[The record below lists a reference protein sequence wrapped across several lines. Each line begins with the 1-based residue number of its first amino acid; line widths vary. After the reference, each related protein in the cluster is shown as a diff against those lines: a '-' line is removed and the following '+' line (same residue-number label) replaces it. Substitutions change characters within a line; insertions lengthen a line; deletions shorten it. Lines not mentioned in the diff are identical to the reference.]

1 MRIFGQYQAYQSSKL
16 RDTDRGLREEI
27 SRRITMIMTHL
38 NTLEARMLNASDAAG
53 LLVSKRIREDLVSF
67 MQDTQFTP
75 TGSTDG
81 NSMAAPLKKKQV
93 KTLMEHDLEVL
104 KRLVESTHLMNA
116 IVEASSVQEQPSQSL
131 EELEQ
136 KLVGCRNRFNDR
148 TSFLNKL

>member
-1 MRIFGQYQAYQSSKL
+1 
-16 RDTDRGLREEI
+16 
-27 SRRITMIMTHL
+27 
-38 NTLEARMLNASDAAG
+38 
-53 LLVSKRIREDLVSF
+53 VSKRIREDLVSF